1 MQTPRLHIPRL
12 ALAATASVLAA
23 IGAIQAVPSIA
34 HHAFASEFDSSR
46 PIVLSGTVTRA
57 RFVNPHSWV
66 YIDVRDNAGNVTNW
80 GFEFGTPS
88 SLRGSGITRETIQA
102 GTRVRIAG
110 FRAKNGWPFG
120 YSTTLVLADG
130 RRFSTGSAPDAPAP
144 PVN

>member
-1 MQTPRLHIPRL
+1 MTIKRTILGL
-12 ALAATASVLAA
+12 SAAALAVGGL
-23 IGAIQAVPSIA
+23 GLAVPTIA

-46 PIVLSGTVTRA
+46 PIVLSGTITRA

-66 YIDVRDNAGNVTNW
+66 YLDVRGPDGTVTNW

-88 SLRGSGITRETIQA
+88 SLRSSGLTRETIQA

-110 FRAKNGWPFG
+110 FRAKNGGPFG
-120 YSTTLVLADG
+120 YSTTLVLENG